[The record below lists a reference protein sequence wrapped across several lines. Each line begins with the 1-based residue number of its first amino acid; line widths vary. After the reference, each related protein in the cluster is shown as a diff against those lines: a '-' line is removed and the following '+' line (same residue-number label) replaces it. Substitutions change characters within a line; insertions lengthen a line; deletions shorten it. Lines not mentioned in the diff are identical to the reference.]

1 MKREPAITV
10 GTISA
15 AGAAILTLLVAFGL
29 DITEEQQT
37 AILGVV
43 AAVGPIVTGLL
54 IRRKVSPVEVPGDR
68 SH

>member
-15 AGAAILTLLVAFGL
+15 AVAAVLTLLVAFGL

-43 AAVGPIVTGLL
+43 AALGPIITGLL
-54 IRRKVSPVEVPGDR
+54 IRRRVTPAQVE
-68 SH
+68 